1 MQFER
6 LTEES
11 IANLAPYFAA
21 QTTRMSTYS
30 GAYQF
35 MWNRDLF
42 SPDYAIVGRCLV
54 FKGERGGQIYFFYPV
69 SLTGDVN
76 EELDAIAEIEK
87 YCRAH
92 YYKLHF
98 LNVPE
103 DRLCA
108 LCRRYTSGMHVE
120 NVRTWDDYLYSAEEF
135 KTFAGKKFSG
145 QRNHVNKFY
154 REHPD
159 ATFKKFCP
167 GDEPKILAFLDEFQR
182 TQFFKQDAVA
192 VREMEMVRR
201 LVPNFTRF
209 HQCCGYMETDGK
221 IVSVAAGEVCGDTL
235 MEHIEKALREYE
247 GVYPATAQAFARMF
261 AVDGVEYIN
270 REDDAGDLGLRKS
283 KLQYNPCSMVRK
295 YSLEVDKP
303 LKRVDV
309 PPVIRTERLRIAKIA
324 ERDKEAYHALASDV
338 ERNRW
343 WGYDYRADWDGKE
356 GETPDAD
363 YFLHIIR
370 RDFRLRNEMALG
382 IYLDG
387 TLIGEAV
394 LHNFS
399 YTGEAEVGAR
409 LLSAYEGRGYAREA
423 LRALSDYALSVLAV
437 ETVQAKCYKEN
448 ARSRAMLEGAGMR
461 FCGEDETFYYFYRTA
476 AM

>member
-11 IANLAPYFAA
+11 IAALTPYFSA

-69 SLTGDVN
+69 SLTGDVG

-103 DRLCA
+103 DRLCT

-120 NVRTWDDYLYSAEEF
+120 NVRTWDDYLYNAGDF

-154 REHPD
+154 RAYP
-159 ATFKKFCP
+159 AAVFKKFEP
-167 GDEPKILAFLDEFQR
+167 GDEEKILAFLDEFQR
-182 TQFFKQDAVA
+182 TQFFKQDEVA
-192 VREMEMVRR
+192 TREMDMVTK

-209 HQCCGYMETDGK
+209 NQRCGYMEIDGK

-235 MEHIEKALREYE
+235 MEHVEKALREYE

-261 AVDGVEYIN
+261 AVDGVNYIN

-283 KLQYNPCSMVRK
+283 KLQYNPCAMVRK

-303 LKRVDV
+303 LKRVET
-309 PPVIRTERLRIAKIA
+309 PPTLRTERLRIAKIG
-324 ERDKEAYHALASDV
+324 ERDKETYHALASDV

-343 WGYDYRADWDGKE
+343 WGYDYREDWE
-356 GETPDAD
+356 GEGTPDAD
-363 YFLHIIR
+363 YFLHISSI
-370 RDFRLRNEMALG
+370 N
-382 IYLDG
+382 
-387 TLIGEAV
+387 
-394 LHNFS
+394 
-399 YTGEAEVGAR
+399 
-409 LLSAYEGRGYAREA
+409 
-423 LRALSDYALSVLAV
+423 
-437 ETVQAKCYKEN
+437 
-448 ARSRAMLEGAGMR
+448 
-461 FCGEDETFYYFYRTA
+461 
-476 AM
+476 